1 LWEGF
6 AQQAPGLFLVFTRL
20 SGLVVTAP
28 LFSYRNIP
36 TLLKVAFASLL
47 AVILFPYARPLTP
60 AEFLS
65 LSYILQ
71 ALGELALGLALGF
84 AASLSL
90 QAIYLA
96 GQLMDVPMGFGMVNI
111 LDPQLGLQV
120 PIMARFYNIIAVLV
134 FLGVNGHHM
143 VLMALMRSFE
153 LLPIGQINWG
163 PGVVMVLIEGFAW
176 MFVLGVKIAL
186 PIMGAI
192 FLTDIALGI
201 IARSVPQMNVF
212 LVGFPIKIGVG
223 LFLLVF
229 VVPSYIRVIAQLF
242 SESGDMLS
250 YLWEFISSL
259 KG

>member
-1 LWEGF
+1 MWEGF

-20 SGLVVTAP
+20 SGLIVTAP
-28 LFSYRNIP
+28 LFSYRNVPI
-36 TLLKVAFASLL
+36 LLKMAFASLL
-47 AVILFPYARPLTP
+47 AAILFPYAMPPST

-65 LSYILQ
+65 LSYFLQ
-71 ALGELALGLALGF
+71 VLEELALGLALGF
-84 AASLSL
+84 VASLSL

-111 LDPQLGLQV
+111 LDPQLGVQV
-120 PIMARFYNIIAVLV
+120 PIMARFYNIVAILV

-153 LLPIGQINWG
+153 LLPIGQVSWG
-163 PGVVMVLIEGFAW
+163 PGVVMALVRGFAW

-192 FLTDIALGI
+192 FLTDIALGV

-212 LVGFPIKIGVG
+212 LVGFPVKIGVG

-229 VVPSYIRVIAQLF
+229 VVPTYVRVIAQLF
-242 SESGDMLS
+242 SEGGDMLS
-250 YLWEFISSL
+250 HLWEFIGSL

>member
-1 LWEGF
+1 MWEGF
-6 AQQAPGLFLVFTRL
+6 AQNVPGILLVFTRL
-20 SGLVVTAP
+20 SGLIVTAP
-28 LFSYRNIP
+28 LFSYRNVP
-36 TLLKVAFASLL
+36 ALLKMGFASLL
-47 AVILFPYARPLTP
+47 AVMLFPYAGP
-60 AEFLS
+60 ASPVEFLS
-65 LSYILQ
+65 VYYFLQ
-71 ALGELALGLALGF
+71 VIEELALGLGLGF
-84 AASLSL
+84 VANLSL

-111 LDPQLGLQV
+111 LDPQLGMQV
-120 PIMARFYNIIAVLV
+120 PIMARFYNTIAVLV

-153 LLPIGQINWG
+153 LLPIGQIKWG
-163 PGVVMVLIEGFAW
+163 PGVVMVLIQGFGW

-186 PIMGAI
+186 PVMGAI

-212 LVGFPIKIGVG
+212 IVGFPVKIGVS
-223 LFLLVF
+223 LFLLIF
-229 VVPSYIRVIAQLF
+229 VLPNYIRVIGQLF
-242 SESGDMLS
+242 DESGDMLF